1 MNMTINLNLKYKALA
16 NLLKELAPFKPDLSL
31 ILGSGLGTFASSVK
45 LFKTISTND
54 LPGYPPSTI
63 VGHEGKIH
71 FAEYEGKKLL
81 LFQGR
86 IHFYEGY
93 PISECVLPAFLS
105 QKLGCTKILIT
116 NAAGG
121 INPEF
126 HPGDLMLALSFI
138 TFSIKKELS
147 SLIGTLSEEGT
158 NNLRDFPSESFNNI
172 IRKAAQ
178 NEKINLKEGVYW
190 FSKGPSYET
199 PAEIRMM
206 SKFHVDSVGMSTVHE
221 ALFAAYSGL
230 EVASISCITNYAAGI
245 SKSKLNHA
253 EVTDT
258 ANIVKEKFERL
269 VKRIIS
275 LV

>member
-1 MNMTINLNLKYKALA
+1 MTMNLNLNLKYKELA
-16 NLLKELAPFKPDLSL
+16 NLLKELAPFKPEISL
-31 ILGSGLGTFASSVK
+31 ILGSGLGNFASSVK
-45 LFKTISTND
+45 LYKTISTNE

-71 FAEYEGKKLL
+71 FAEYGGKNLL

-86 IHFYEGY
+86 IHYYEGY

-105 QKLGCTKILIT
+105 HKLGCSKILIT

-121 INPEF
+121 INHDF
-126 HPGDLMLALSFI
+126 HPGDIMLALSFNS
-138 TFSIKKELS
+138 FSIKKELS
-147 SLIGTLSEEGT
+147 SLIGTLSEEGI
-158 NNLRDFPSESFNNI
+158 NNLRDFPSEAFNKI
-172 IRKAAQ
+172 IKNAALE
-178 NEKINLKEGVYW
+178 EKIDLKEGVYW
-190 FSKGPSYET
+190 ISKGPSYET
-199 PAEIRMM
+199 PAEIKMM
-206 SKFHVDSVGMSTVHE
+206 GRFDIDAVGMSTVHE
-221 ALFAAYSGL
+221 AFFAAYSGL

>member
-1 MNMTINLNLKYKALA
+1 MNPNMNTKYKELV
-16 NLLKELAPFKPDLSL
+16 NHLKSIAPFKPEISL
-31 ILGSGLGTFASSVK
+31 ILGSGLGDFATTVK
-45 LFKTISTND
+45 VYKTILTSE

-63 VGHEGKIH
+63 IGHEGKIH

-93 PISECVLPAFLS
+93 SISECVLPAFLS
-105 QKLGCTKILIT
+105 YKLGCTKIFIT

-126 HPGDLMLALSFI
+126 HPGDLMLALSFN

-158 NNLRDFPSESFNNI
+158 NNLRDFPSESFNKI
-172 IRKAAQ
+172 IRQAAKD
-178 NEKINLKEGVYW
+178 EKIELKEGVYW
-190 FSKGPSYET
+190 YSKGPSYET

-206 SKFHVDSVGMSTVHE
+206 GKFGGDAVGMSTVHE
-221 ALFAAYSGL
+221 ALFAAYCGL

-245 SKSKLNHA
+245 STSKLNHA
-253 EVTDT
+253 EVTET
-258 ANIVKEKFERL
+258 ANIVKGKFELL
-269 VKRIIS
+269 VKRIIA

>member
-1 MNMTINLNLKYKALA
+1 MNLNLNSKYKDLV
-16 NLLKELAPFKPDLSL
+16 NILKGFAPFKPEISL
-31 ILGSGLGTFASSVK
+31 ILGSGLGNFASSLK
-45 LFKTISTND
+45 LYKSISTNE

-63 VGHEGKIH
+63 IGHEGNIH
-71 FAEYEGKKLL
+71 FAEYEGKKLI

-86 IHFYEGY
+86 VHFYEGY

-105 QKLGCTKILIT
+105 HKLGCRKILIT

-121 INPEF
+121 INPNF
-126 HPGDLMLALSFI
+126 HPGDLMLALSFN
-138 TFSIKKELS
+138 TSSIKKELS

-158 NNLRDFPSESFNNI
+158 NNLRDFPSQAFNDI
-172 IRKAAQ
+172 IRKAALK
-178 NEKINLKEGVYW
+178 EEIELKEGIYW

-206 SKFHVDSVGMSTVHE
+206 SKFGGDSVGMSTVHE

-275 LV
+275 MA